1 MTHETTTRL
10 RWYSVLVPSLISAV
24 LAVALWEAIPR
35 LAGSAQAQALNP
47 KNSPLNAIRDR
58 RDVIL
63 EVQDTNKKL
72 DALIALLKSGKVRVI
87 AEVELSQPVRTA
99 PAPRVIQPPE

>member
-1 MTHETTTRL
+1 MTNETTSRA

-24 LAVALWEAIPR
+24 LAVALWEALPR
-35 LAGSAQAQALNP
+35 LAVPAQAQQLNP

-63 EVQDTNKKL
+63 EVQETNKKL
-72 DALIALLKSGKVRVI
+72 DTLIGLLKSGKMRVV
-87 AEVELSQPVRTA
+87 AEVELKQPVS
-99 PAPRVIQPPE
+99 PRPQN